1 MTQNNYDM
9 TSIRGTALTAL
20 AYVASMLDIE
30 QMTKIGLMGIG
41 ILSGVTTI
49 VYNIQKIKKL
59 KNNEKR

>member
-1 MTQNNYDM
+1 M

-30 QMTKIGLMGIG
+30 QMTKIGLMCIG

-59 KNNEKR
+59 KDNEKR